1 MAVTDAPA
9 VAAARPALS
18 RNLAVQGL
26 RGVAALAV
34 VLFHTHR
41 WFPEAGA
48 WPFDER
54 FGMLGVAVFFAI
66 SGMLMAELM
75 SRTEPWRFLSH
86 RVVRIYP
93 LYLLLVA
100 TWAIVAQALGVQ
112 RVGFHLL
119 SLTLAPVGGRY
130 YYLGPEWTLVYEV
143 SYYVALFALAWAGL
157 QRHLVPIAC
166 AWLVVIVL
174 VPLVPGWNANAMPV
188 GPGILFKVPSI
199 AFAGGLL
206 VPTIAR
212 HAPMGLSV
220 LAVAPCFLFWPES
233 VIAQYWVAGA
243 AAIFVT
249 LDVSRIRVSAPG
261 LAKLGDWSYAFGV
274 FARPQTRGGRRV
286 ACRLTGCFRDR
297 RRLRNPRCVALCP
310 LKERRR
316 PLSRR
321 SAPSLA
327 ALVLGGV
334 LRCYGGC
341 ACGVAR
347 AR

>member
-1 MAVTDAPA
+1 MNASACSGSQCSSQYPGCSWQSSCPAP
-9 VAAARPALS
+9 
-18 RNLAVQGL
+18 N
-26 RGVAALAV
+26 RGASCHIE
-34 VLFHTHR
+34 F
-41 WFPEAGA
+41 
-48 WPFDER
+48 
-54 FGMLGVAVFFAI
+54 
-66 SGMLMAELM
+66 
-75 SRTEPWRFLSH
+75 
-86 RVVRIYP
+86 VRIYP

-261 LAKLGDWSYAFGV
+261 LAKLGDWSYALYLCHLPAFLLALKLAAGAELLVGLLVALGTAAAFGTLDV
-274 FARPQTRGGRRV
+274 WLYARLKSAVDRSPDE
-286 ACRLTGCFRDR
+286 AR
-297 RRLRNPRCVALCP
+297 RRWLLWYLAAFCA
-310 LKERRR
+310 
-316 PLSRR
+316 
-321 SAPSLA
+321 AMAA
-327 ALVLGGV
+327 ALVV
-334 LRCYGGC
+334 
-341 ACGVAR
+341 
-347 AR
+347 